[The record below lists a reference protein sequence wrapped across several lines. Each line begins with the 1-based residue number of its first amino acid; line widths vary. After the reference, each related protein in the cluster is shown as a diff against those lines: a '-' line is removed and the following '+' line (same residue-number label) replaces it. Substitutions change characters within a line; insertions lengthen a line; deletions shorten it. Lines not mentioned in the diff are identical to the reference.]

1 MKVKKIQI
9 KQNDKLFVWSM
20 YLLFGC
26 LVLFAIVLGVRLNNS
41 RKDIPAPV
49 LTAPAPVEKIWMD
62 YTNIEFKFSMDV
74 PRLLTKRETRDQAG
88 YRYFMILAENQVAKG
103 KGVSLG
109 VTSRSMDEEIAE
121 TKKGYEEEGVL
132 DSEKDIQI
140 ADEKGRQLSFKPKGD
155 DKTLQT
161 RDVVIFSHNNL
172 TFTLATTPEQIG
184 HIIESFKWN

>member
-49 LTAPAPVEKIWMD
+49 LTAPATVEKIWMD

-109 VTSRSMDEEIAE
+109 VTSRSMNEEIAE

-155 DKTLQT
+155 DKTLES

>member
-121 TKKGYEEEGVL
+121 TKKGYEEKCCHNRSRPGRVFIGYIFNTPGVPG
-132 DSEKDIQI
+132 K
-140 ADEKGRQLSFKPKGD
+140 SF
-155 DKTLQT
+155 
-161 RDVVIFSHNNL
+161 R
-172 TFTLATTPEQIG
+172 TTG
-184 HIIESFKWN
+184 GYA

>member
-49 LTAPAPVEKIWMD
+49 LTAPATVEKIWMD